1 MRRRVCDDNFMNPRV
16 SYKTEAIV
24 LRSIDYGESDK
35 IVTFYTSEFGKVK
48 GIAKGARRS
57 KKRFANVLE
66 LFSRLQLLFSRRN
79 YDSLTLIEEGSV
91 IDSYPPIRNDLHKTL
106 FASYMMDITDHFT
119 VENKKNA
126 ELFRLVQDF
135 LNLMTLGDASEDIIR
150 FFEIRLLKL
159 AGYEPVLDRCVTC
172 RTPVGN
178 GDFYHFSVQDGGLKC
193 GVCSPQSYSSLRVSM
208 GTVKSLLLGKEME
221 KQNLCR
227 LSLSE
232 QSARESRLL
241 LGRFI
246 EHLLG
251 KEVKSL
257 HVIRE
262 IHEMGI

>member
-1 MRRRVCDDNFMNPRV
+1 MNPRATH
-16 SYKTEAIV
+16 KTEAIV

-35 IVTFYTSEFGKVK
+35 IVTFYTFEFGKVK

-66 LFSRLQLLFSRRN
+66 LFSRLQLIFSRRN
-79 YDSLTLIEEGSV
+79 YDSLAFIEEGSV
-91 IDSYPPIRNDLHKTL
+91 IDSYSRIRNDLYKTL
-106 FASYMMDITDHFT
+106 FASYMMDVTDHFT
-119 VENKKNA
+119 VENKKNE
-126 ELFRLVQDF
+126 ELFRLVQGF
-135 LNLMTLGDASEDIIR
+135 LELMASGSASEDMIR

-159 AGYEPVLDRCVTC
+159 AGYEPVLDRCVAC
-172 RTPVGN
+172 KTPVEDGN
-178 GDFYHFSVQDGGLKC
+178 SYHFSVRDGGLKC
-193 GVCSPQSYSSLRVSM
+193 GFCAPQNYSSVCISM
-208 GTVKSLLLGKEME
+208 GTVKSLLLGKDME
-221 KQNLCR
+221 KENLCR

-246 EHLLG
+246 EYLLG

-262 IHEMGI
+262 IREMGIV